1 MSMKTGSKVRRKWNG
16 NKVRSEVRKV
26 FQKEVFVIGAELLE
40 MFLHWH
46 VMCRRAY
53 LGQTLG
59 KIRVEK
65 DIKKTLLKYY
75 ES

>member
-1 MSMKTGSKVRRKWNG
+1 MGMKMGSKVRRKCNG

-26 FQKEVFVIGAELLE
+26 FQKEMSVIGTEVFE
-40 MFLHWH
+40 MFLYWH
-46 VMCRRAY
+46 VMCRRAW

-65 DIKKTLLKYY
+65 DIRKTLLKYY